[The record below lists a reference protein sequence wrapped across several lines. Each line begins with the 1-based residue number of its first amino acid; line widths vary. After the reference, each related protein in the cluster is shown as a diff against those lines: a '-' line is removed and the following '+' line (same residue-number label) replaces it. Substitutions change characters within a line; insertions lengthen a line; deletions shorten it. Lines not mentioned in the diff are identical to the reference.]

1 MHYLK
6 DRGFILKRVNFGES
20 DRYIT
25 IFTKNHGKI
34 DVVAK
39 GVRKIT
45 SRRASS
51 VEPLNLIEF
60 QSVRSHKNY
69 VLTEVRLIDS
79 FEELKKEIQHI
90 KKVFLMCELIDAVLP
105 REQRHPDVFDL
116 IERASHRMVDN
127 KKNILYFQ
135 AKLLTLLGFW
145 NPNYAFKNEDHLA
158 QYTEQIIERKL
169 RSRHIFE
176 S

>member
-1 MHYLK
+1 MQFLK
-6 DRGFILKRVNFGES
+6 DQGFILKRVNFGDS

-25 IFTKNHGKI
+25 IFSKNHGKLEL
-34 DVVAK
+34 VAK

-51 VEPLNLIEF
+51 IELLNLIEF

-69 VLTEVRLIDS
+69 ILTEVILVDS
-79 FEELKKEIQHI
+79 FEELKKELEHI

-105 REQRHPDVFDL
+105 IGVRHLEVFDL
-116 IERASHRMVDN
+116 IERASQNLMEN
-127 KKNILYFQ
+127 NKNILYFQ

-145 NPNYAFKNEDHLA
+145 DPKTSFKNQYHLE

-169 RSRHIFE
+169 RTRSVFG
-176 S
+176 